1 MSDKLETTIM
11 LEISMGNTIH
21 RLPFASKRSAMLAL
35 NALKKKMGNRF
46 SNNPDQRTHTIKNM
60 AGVVVVGTDEVN
72 AVNFVDYEKYFQVTK
87 TIRQI
92 EMQTQAEARAALE
105 GGKP

>member
-21 RLPFASKRSAMLAL
+21 RLPFANKRSAMLAL

-46 SNNPDQRTHTIKNM
+46 SNNPDQQTHTIKNM
-60 AGVVVVGTDEVN
+60 AGVVVVETDEIK
-72 AVNFVDYEKYFQVTK
+72 AVNFVDYAKYFQATK
-87 TIRQI
+87 PIRQI

-105 GGKP
+105 GGK